1 MKFPKIFG
9 KKKSDEDDEF
19 DEDDFDI
26 EEIEEDFDDEL
37 EEAMGSSRAREAA
50 ELEEAED
57 DDEYEPEDQA
67 PAAVAH
73 DDADD
78 EDDDDD
84 HEDDEEMVGGD
95 DELENPFDDD
105 DDEYEDD
112 DEFDDDDD
120 DEYED
125 EASDKK
131 KALVFAAAGFG
142 VLLISILGGVGWWFF
157 ADSGTEP
164 QAAIP
169 QSSPNSVAMAMPAA
183 PGSLNAGGVGLNNL
197 NDAAQQA
204 SASPAGSTA
213 ATESAAPAAAPEPAP
228 EAASMEQASGTTF
241 APSAT
246 GTEPAGSLN
255 SLNTLNS
262 LGGTSTL
269 GGGLVVPAVANSAMA
284 KIADQ
289 PTAADQSQALSGAP
303 VRGMLEEID
312 GIGELP
318 KISGN
323 GAVSWQVYARP
334 SDPGISEPKIALMIE
349 GVGLSRQASLGAINK
364 LPPEI
369 SMILSPY
376 GRELNDWVFRS
387 RLAGHEV
394 FISLPMES
402 DHFPL
407 EDAGPLAL
415 DTRIQ
420 LAENKRRLDQVMASA
435 GGYVGLVTFMGS
447 RFMKAETQ
455 MRQLFKTFN
464 ERGVMFVIGGNRT
477 RNDAAPIAKEL
488 KLVHAESEM
497 YIDDTP
503 RIQQIRTNLDNL
515 ESLARDRGAVLAM
528 ARPYPVTIKSILD
541 WYATIKD
548 KGIVLVPASALAVQ
562 PGEG

>member
-9 KKKSDEDDEF
+9 KKKNDEDDEF
-19 DEDDFDI
+19 DEDDFAI
-26 EEIEEDFDDEL
+26 EEIEADYDDEL
-37 EEAMGSSRAREAA
+37 EEALGSSRAREAA
-50 ELEEAED
+50 ELEEAEEDAESEPVTPAGDAVAHAD
-57 DDEYEPEDQA
+57 DDEDN
-67 PAAVAH
+67 H
-73 DDADD
+73 
-78 EDDDDD
+78 EDDD
-84 HEDDEEMVGGD
+84 EEEMVGGD
-95 DELENPFDDD
+95 DELENPFDDE

-112 DEFDDDDD
+112 DEFDDD

-157 ADSGTEP
+157 ADSGPDP
-164 QAAIP
+164 QASIP
-169 QSSPNSVAMAMPAA
+169 QSSSNSVAMAMPAA

-197 NDAAQQA
+197 NGAAQQ
-204 SASPAGSTA
+204 GD
-213 ATESAAPAAAPEPAP
+213 AAPADSATPSAAEPAP
-228 EAASMEQASGTTF
+228 EQQSAPEQAGGTTF
-241 APSAT
+241 APSTT
-246 GTEPAGSLN
+246 GEEPAGSLN

-303 VRGMLEEID
+303 VRGMLEEKD

-318 KISGN
+318 KISSN

-349 GVGLSRQASLGAINK
+349 GIGLSRQASLGAINK

-420 LAENKRRLDQVMASA
+420 LAENNRRLDQVMASA

-464 ERGVMFVIGGNRT
+464 ERGVMFVIGGNKT

-515 ESLARDRGAVLAM
+515 ESLARDRGGVLAM

>member
-26 EEIEEDFDDEL
+26 EEIEEEFDDEL
-37 EEAMGSSRAREAA
+37 EEAMGSSRARETA
-50 ELEEAED
+50 EIEEAED
-57 DDEYEPEDQA
+57 EDEFESEDRPAAAEPHHAGDEDEDGHDDDEI
-67 PAAVAH
+67 
-73 DDADD
+73 
-78 EDDDDD
+78 
-84 HEDDEEMVGGD
+84 MVGGD

-105 DDEYEDD
+105 DEFEDD
-112 DEFDDDDD
+112 DEFDDD

-157 ADSGTEP
+157 ADSGPEP
-164 QAAIP
+164 QATIP

-183 PGSLNAGGVGLNNL
+183 PGSLNAGGAGAGLNNL
-197 NDAAQQA
+197 NDSAQQ
-204 SASPAGSTA
+204 GTA
-213 ATESAAPAAAPEPAP
+213 APTEKGAPTAAPEPASEP
-228 EAASMEQASGTTF
+228 VPSTEQASGTTF

-246 GTEPAGSLN
+246 EAEPAGSLN

-262 LGGTSTL
+262 LGGTSSL

-303 VRGMLEEID
+303 VRGMLEEKD

-369 SMILSPY
+369 SMVLSPY

-447 RFMKAETQ
+447 RFMKADTQ

-464 ERGVMFVIGGNRT
+464 ERGVMFVIGGNKT

-515 ESLARDRGAVLAM
+515 ESLARDRGWVLAM